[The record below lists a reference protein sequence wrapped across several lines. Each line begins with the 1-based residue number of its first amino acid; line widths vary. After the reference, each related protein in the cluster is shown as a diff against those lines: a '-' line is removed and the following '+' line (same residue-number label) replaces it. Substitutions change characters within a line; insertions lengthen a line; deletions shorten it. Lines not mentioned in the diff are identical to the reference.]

1 MSLEVSPKLVDYQH
15 MALALKLAQRGLYS
29 TTPNP
34 RVGCVIVRNGIVI
47 GAGAHLKAGEPHAE
61 VHALRQAQ
69 ENGHQNLAGAE
80 VYVTLEPC
88 SHFGRTPPCA
98 DALVKAGVARVIV
111 AVQDPNP
118 QVAGRGIALLKQ
130 HHIAVTVGVM
140 ETEACT
146 LNAGFIS
153 RMTRG
158 LPFVRSKIA
167 VSLDGRTALANGE
180 SRWITG
186 EAARLDVQ
194 HWRAQ
199 SCAILTGSGT
209 VIADNPRMN
218 VRLDSTENIRQP
230 LRVVV
235 DSQLLISP
243 GASILKNDKTLIA
256 YANNVNPKK
265 AQSFADNVEL
275 LQVAD
280 YSGKVCLKSL
290 LHELAARGINELLV
304 EAGQGLN
311 GVLMMQNLID
321 ELVVYQAPMIMGNQ
335 ALGMFAIPPLTS
347 MQQRIPLKLLDLLQI
362 GQDVRL
368 RLKPIF
374 N

>member
-1 MSLEVSPKLVDYQH
+1 MSLELPPTHLDHQY
-15 MALALKLAQRGLYS
+15 MAQALQLAQQGLYS

-34 RVGCVIVRNGIVI
+34 RVGCVIVKNGLVV

-69 ENGHQNLAGAE
+69 TACHNDLTGAE

-98 DALVKAGVARVIV
+98 DALVKAGVARVII
-111 AVQDPNP
+111 AMQDPNP
-118 QVAGRGIALLKQ
+118 QVAGRGITLLKQ

-140 ETEACT
+140 ATEART
-146 LNAGFIS
+146 LNVGFVS

-167 VSLDGRTALANGE
+167 ASLDGRTALANGE
-180 SRWITG
+180 SKWITG

-209 VIADNPRMN
+209 VLADNPRMN
-218 VRLDSTENIRQP
+218 VRLNTTEYMRQP

-235 DSQLLISP
+235 DSQLAISP
-243 GASILKNDKTLIA
+243 NALILKNDKTLLA
-256 YANNVNPKK
+256 YANNASQKST
-265 AQSFADNVEL
+265 QFFADNVEL
-275 LQVAD
+275 LQISDHA
-280 YSGKVCLKSL
+280 GKVCLKSL
-290 LHELAARGINELLV
+290 LQALAARGINELMV

-311 GVLMMQNLID
+311 GALLTQNLID
-321 ELVVYQAPMIMGNQ
+321 ELIMYQAPIIMGNQ
-335 ALGMFAIPPLTS
+335 ALGMFAIPSLS
-347 MQQRIPLKLLDLLQI
+347 NMQQRIQLELLDVLKI
-362 GQDVRL
+362 DQDLRL
-368 RLKPIF
+368 RFKPTF